1 MFAIPSASRAM
12 AGRVATSARVPAAAL
27 GAMQVRNLNL
37 HEYQSQNLMKDWGVA
52 VPKSVVVDNVK
63 DVLAACKTIGTP
75 KLVIKTQ
82 VHAGGRGKG
91 SLSSGLQGGVHVINS
106 ADKALELSKQ
116 MLGYKLK
123 TKQTAGDGVTVNK
136 LMIAEGV
143 DVVSECYFAILLDRA
158 TNGPVMVASAEGGMD
173 IEEVA
178 HSRPEAIFKEFV
190 DINKG
195 PTTAQL
201 DNLANGL
208 GFEGDSKNQAM
219 EVMGNLYKMFCG
231 VDSTQIEI
239 NPMCKLADGRV
250 MCVDAKIGFD
260 DNAEF
265 RQNDVFAQ
273 RDTAEED
280 PREVEAGKYDLNFV
294 GMDGNIGCMVNG
306 AGLAMATMDI
316 IQLHGGKPAN
326 FLDLGGGVTEDSVGQ
341 AFKILTADTS
351 VKAILVNIFGGIVD
365 CALVARGIIAAA
377 TKQGI
382 NIPITIRLKGTNEE
396 EAQRLIN
403 GSGLKLT
410 MLEDLDEAA
419 VNAVG
424 SA

>member
-1 MFAIPSASRAM
+1 MFALPSASRAI
-12 AGRVATSARVPAAAL
+12 AGRMAVSARVPAL
-27 GAMQVRNLNL
+27 GTMHVRNLNL
-37 HEYQSQNLMKDWGVA
+37 HEYQSQNLMKDWGVS
-52 VPKSVVVDNVK
+52 VPKSVVVENVD
-63 DVLAACKTIGTP
+63 DVLNACKQIGTP
-75 KLVIKTQ
+75 KMVIKTQ

-91 SLSSGLQGGVHVINS
+91 TLSSGLQGGVHVIDS
-106 ADKALELSKQ
+106 ADRAQELAKQ

-123 TKQTAGDGVTVNK
+123 TKQTQGDGVMVNK

-143 DVVSECYFAILLDRA
+143 DVVAECYFAILLDRA

-178 HSRPEAIFKEFV
+178 HSRPDAIFKEFI
-190 DINKG
+190 DINHG
-195 PTTAQL
+195 PTDAQL
-201 DNLANGL
+201 ENLAKGL
-208 GFEGDSKNQAM
+208 NFEGDSKTQSK
-219 EVMGNLYKMFCG
+219 EVMNNLYKMFIG
-231 VDSTQIEI
+231 VDSTQVEI
-239 NPMCKLADGRV
+239 NPMCKLSDGRV

-265 RQNDVFAQ
+265 RQADIFAQ

-280 PREVEAGKYDLNFV
+280 PREVEASKYDLNFV

-326 FLDLGGGVTEDSVGQ
+326 FLDLGGGVTESSVGQ
-341 AFKILTADTS
+341 AFKILTADPK
-351 VKAILVNIFGGIVD
+351 VKGILVNIFGGIVD
-365 CALVARGIIAAA
+365 CGLVARGIIAAA
-377 TKQGI
+377 NNLGI

-396 EAQRLIN
+396 EAQKLISN
-403 GSGLKLT
+403 CGLKLT

-419 VNAVG
+419 INAVK